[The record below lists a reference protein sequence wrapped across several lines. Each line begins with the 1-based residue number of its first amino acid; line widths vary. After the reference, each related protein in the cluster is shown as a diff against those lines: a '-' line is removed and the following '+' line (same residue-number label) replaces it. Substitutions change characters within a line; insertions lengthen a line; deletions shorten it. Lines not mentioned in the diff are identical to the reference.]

1 VFITGKTSIPIE
13 DIISVKKEK
22 IRNSSLGQSQ
32 TTLSVLDATLPSV
45 NSSDSPSN
53 SSSASEDYKTITINY
68 AKRLIDPNSEQ
79 GNSCSED
86 VNKWR
91 IHSITLFNN
100 DKLIVR
106 EWFETLTK
114 ILNGELIA
122 ENIFLLFWHNSLC
135 SSIGFFLYIFNL
147 DIYFTFV

>member
-1 VFITGKTSIPIE
+1 MSRFFMLFIIDKTSIPIA
-13 DIISVKKEK
+13 DIISVEKEK
-22 IRNSSLGQSQ
+22 IRTSSLGHSQ
-32 TTLSVLDATLPSV
+32 TTLSELDAASPSV
-45 NSSDSPSN
+45 NSSDLPSN

-79 GNSCSED
+79 ANSSSED

-106 EWFETLTK
+106 EWYETLTK
-114 ILNGELIA
+114 IFNGELIA
-122 ENIFLLFWHNSLC
+122 ENILIILAKFPWTLL
-135 SSIGFFLYIFNL
+135 
-147 DIYFTFV
+147 T